1 MSVFFGVRGPPLR
14 MYYFILKSELKIY
27 ITTCS
32 GAEAP
37 TEQHEIFDGICPKP
51 GGAHIHYFTV
61 KKFGSLAIISQNIPE
76 FWFY

>member
-1 MSVFFGVRGPPLR
+1 

-51 GGAHIHYFTV
+51 GGAHIHT
-61 KKFGSLAIISQNIPE
+61 SISRSKNLVP
-76 FWFY
+76 WP